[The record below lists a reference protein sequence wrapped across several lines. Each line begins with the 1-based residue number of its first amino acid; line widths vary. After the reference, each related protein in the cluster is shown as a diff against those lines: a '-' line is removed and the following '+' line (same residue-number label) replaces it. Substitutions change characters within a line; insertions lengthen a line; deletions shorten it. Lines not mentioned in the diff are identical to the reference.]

1 MAIKVSV
8 SVLSYTNA
16 LPFVYG
22 ILHSDMMG
30 RIELSLDSV
39 PSVCADKLVRGEVDL
54 ALMPV
59 IEIARLPYNEII
71 SNYCIGSNGPVKT
84 VLLVSNT
91 SIEKV
96 KGIYLDSQSRT
107 SIALAK
113 ILAEK
118 FWRIEPEW
126 HSAPL
131 DYNFEQIPEGYGA
144 VVTGDKNFNL
154 KYKYS
159 IDLAEAWR
167 DYTNLPFVFAC
178 WVSPKKVDPTFQLDF
193 DNALRYGVNHLDDAI
208 KMHQKLNYPFEFI
221 YNYLSKNISY
231 IMDEQKVKAMQ
242 LFFRLAAQK
251 KLISEPVKPFQWNQQ
266 TYYI

>member
-1 MAIKVSV
+1 MAMKVSV
-8 SVLSYTNA
+8 SVLSYANA

-22 ILHSDMMG
+22 ILHSDLIG
-30 RIELSLDSV
+30 RIELLLDIS
-39 PSVCADKLVRGEVDL
+39 PAQCAERLVKGEVDL
-54 ALMPV
+54 ALMPA

-71 SNYCIGSNGPVKT
+71 SNYCVGTNGPVKT

-91 SIEKV
+91 EIEKV

-118 FWRIEPEW
+118 FWRIEPQW
-126 HSAPL
+126 HEA
-131 DYNFEQIPEGYGA
+131 DRDFDFQKIPEGYGA
-144 VVTGDKNFNL
+144 VVIGDKNFNL
-154 KYKYS
+154 KYKYT

-167 DYTNLPFVFAC
+167 DYTNLPFVLVC
-178 WVSPKKVDPTFQLDF
+178 WVTSKKLDAAFQGEF
-193 DNALRYGVNHLDDAI
+193 DNALRYGVNHIGEAV
-208 KMHQKLNYPFEFI
+208 KSYEKLGFPHDFI
-221 YNYLSKNISY
+221 QNYLSRNISFAL
-231 IMDEQKVKAMQ
+231 DDQKMKAMQ

-251 KLISEPVKPFQWNQQ
+251 KLISEPVKPFIWKQQ

>member
-1 MAIKVSV
+1 M
-8 SVLSYTNA
+8 LSNTNA

-30 RIELSLDSV
+30 RIQLSLES
-39 PSVCADKLVRGEVDL
+39 PPATCADKLVQGEVDL
-54 ALMPV
+54 ALMPI

-91 SIEKV
+91 PIEKV
-96 KGIYLDSQSRT
+96 KGIYLDSFSRT

-113 ILAEK
+113 ILAAK

-126 HSAPL
+126 IETK
-131 DYNFEQIPEGYGA
+131 DDFNFQNIPDGYGA
-144 VVTGDKNFNL
+144 VVIGDKNFNL
-154 KYKYS
+154 TFKHT

-167 DYTNLPFVFAC
+167 DYTNLPFVFAT
-178 WVSPKKVDPTFQLDF
+178 WVSAKKVDPTFQKEF
-193 DNALRYGVNHLDDAI
+193 DDALRYGVNHLDEAVQ
-208 KMHQKLNYPFEFI
+208 MHQKLNHPPEFI
-221 YNYLSKNISY
+221 YNYLSNNISY
-231 IMDEQKVKAMQ
+231 IMDEQKIKAMQ

-251 KLISEPVKPFQWNQQ
+251 KLISEPVKPFKWNQQ
-266 TYYI
+266 TFYI

>member
-1 MAIKVSV
+1 MKVSV

-22 ILHSDMMG
+22 ILHSDIIG
-30 RIELSLDSV
+30 RIELLMDS
-39 PSVCADKLVRGEVDL
+39 PPALCADKLIKGEVDL

-84 VLLVSNT
+84 VLLVSDT
-91 SIEKV
+91 PIEKI
-96 KGIYLDSQSRT
+96 KGIYLDSHSRT
-107 SIALAK
+107 SVALAK
-113 ILAEK
+113 ILADK

-126 HSAPL
+126 INVDL
-131 DYNFEQIPEGYGA
+131 NYNFENIPKEYGA
-144 VVTGDKNFNL
+144 VVTNDVNFRL
-154 KYKYS
+154 KYKYT

-178 WVSPKKVDPTFQLDF
+178 WVSPQKVDTTFHRDF
-193 DNALRYGVNHLDDAI
+193 DNALRYGVNHLEDAI
-208 KMHQKLNYPFEFI
+208 KMYQKLNYPFEFI

-231 IMDEQKVKAMQ
+231 TMDEQKIKAIQ

-251 KLISEPVKPFQWNQQ
+251 KLITEPVKSVQWNQQ

>member
-1 MAIKVSV
+1 MAMKVSV

-22 ILHSDMMG
+22 ILHSDIMG
-30 RIELSLDSV
+30 RIELVFESPPSL
-39 PSVCADKLVRGEVDL
+39 CADKLVNGDVDL

-59 IEIARLPYNEII
+59 IEISRLPYNEII

-96 KGIYLDSQSRT
+96 KGIYLDSHSRT

-126 HSAPL
+126 HDTDP
-131 DYNFEQIPEGYGA
+131 DFNFENIPQGYGA
-144 VVTGDKNFNL
+144 VVIGDKNFGL
-154 KYKYS
+154 KYKHT

-178 WVSPKKVDPTFQLDF
+178 WVSSKKVDPIFQAEF
-193 DNALRYGVNHLDDAI
+193 DSALRYGVNHLEEAVR
-208 KMHQKLNYPFEFI
+208 MYQKLGYPYEFI
-221 YNYLSKNISY
+221 YNYLSNNISY
-231 IMDEQKVKAMQ
+231 IMDEQKVKAIQ

-251 KLISEPVKPFQWNQQ
+251 KLISEPVKPFNWNQQ

>member
-1 MAIKVSV
+1 MAMKVSV
-8 SVLSYTNA
+8 SVLSYTNS

-22 ILHSDMMG
+22 ILHSDMVG
-30 RIELSLDSV
+30 RINLGFDST
-39 PSVCADKLVRGEVDL
+39 PAVCADKLVKGDVDL

-59 IEIARLPYNEII
+59 IEIARLPYSEII

-91 SIEKV
+91 PIDKV
-96 KGIYLDSQSRT
+96 KGIYLDSFSRT
-107 SIALAK
+107 STVLAK

-126 HSAPL
+126 IETNL
-131 DYNFEQIPEGYGA
+131 DFNFENIPAGYGA

-154 KYKYS
+154 KYKFT

-178 WVSPKKVDPTFQLDF
+178 WVSPKKIDSEFQEEF
-193 DNALRYGVNHLDDAI
+193 DNALRFGVNHLEEAI
-208 KMHQKLNYPFEFI
+208 KMHQKLNFPFEFI
-221 YNYLSKNISY
+221 FNYLSNNISY
-231 IMDEQKVKAMQ
+231 MMDEQKVKAMQ
-242 LFFRLAAQK
+242 LFFRLAMKK
-251 KLISEPVKPFQWNQQ
+251 KLISEPVKPFNWNQQ

>member
-1 MAIKVSV
+1 MKVSV
-8 SVLSYTNA
+8 SVLSNTNA

-22 ILHSDMMG
+22 ILHSDMIG
-30 RIELSLDSV
+30 RIELSLES
-39 PSVCADKLVRGEVDL
+39 PPAACADKLVKGDVDI

-91 SIEKV
+91 AIDKL
-96 KGIYLDSQSRT
+96 KGIYLDTHSRT

-126 HSAPL
+126 IETSH
-131 DYNFEQIPEGYGA
+131 DYNFQNIPQGYGA
-144 VVTGDKNFNL
+144 IVIGDQNFN
-154 KYKYS
+154 YRFKYS

-167 DYTNLPFVFAC
+167 DYTNLPFVFGC
-178 WVSPKKVDPTFQLDF
+178 WVSPKKIDRRFQEDF
-193 DNALRYGVNHLDDAI
+193 DNALKYGVNHLDEAVR
-208 KMHQKLNYPFEFI
+208 MHQKLNFPHEFI
-221 YNYLSKNISY
+221 LNYLTDNISY
-231 IMDEQKVKAMQ
+231 HMNEQKIKAIQ
-242 LFFRLAAQK
+242 LFFKLAAQK
-251 KLISEPVKPFQWNQQ
+251 KLISDPVKPIQWNQQ